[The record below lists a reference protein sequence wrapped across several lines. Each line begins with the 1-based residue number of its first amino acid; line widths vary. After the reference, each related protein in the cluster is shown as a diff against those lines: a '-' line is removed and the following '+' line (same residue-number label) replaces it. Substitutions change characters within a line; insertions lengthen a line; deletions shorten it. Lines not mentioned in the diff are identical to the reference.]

1 MKNRQKALRQVMS
14 TDGLTLEMAAV
25 LYNEFFLFPEMYEKW
40 YKVQP
45 GDVVVDIGGC
55 VGMMTA
61 KALDAGASKI
71 YMIEGNRK
79 LIKTAIGNLSEYIMN
94 EPDPRV
100 YPINCIMGSSAPEGV
115 YTTHD
120 DVVGYDEVDHK
131 TFQEFIEEYNIN
143 HIDYLKMDIEG
154 NEYDVLNEESLEYI
168 SNNVKHLAMEVHIK
182 ANENTCERFLHFRDT
197 FIKHFYES
205 PYHKVR
211 GAGDG
216 QFINKSMWD
225 DQYIRNLPLEKSFF
239 MLYITRE

>member
-14 TDGLTLEMAAV
+14 TDGLVLEMAATF
-25 LYNEFFLFPEMYEKW
+25 YHEFFRNNDYDKW

-61 KALDAGASKI
+61 HALDCGASKV

-79 LIKTAIGNLSEYIMN
+79 LLKTAIGNVSEYIMN
-94 EPDPRV
+94 EPDPKV
-100 YPINCIMGSSAPEGV
+100 YPINCIMGSSNPEGV

-120 DVVGYDEVDHK
+120 DTLGTDDIDHM
-131 TFQEFIEEYNIN
+131 TFKEFIKEYEID
-143 HIDYLKMDIEG
+143 HIDFLKVDIEG
-154 NEYDVLNEESLEYI
+154 NEFDILNEDNLEYI
-168 SNNVKHLAMEVHIK
+168 NSNVKHLAIEVHTQ
-182 ANENTCERFLHFRDT
+182 ANEGTLERFFHFRDT
-197 FIKHFYES
+197 FVKHFFDS
-205 PYHKVR
+205 PNHKVR

-216 QFINKSMWD
+216 YFINNSMWD
-225 DQYIRNLPLEKSFF
+225 DDLVRELSPSRSYF